1 MYRHSCCF
9 SSQDIEIENIGK
21 GVDDLHELAKIANE
35 EVKLQT
41 KMLETLEAKI
51 DDVHDHVTNVN
62 SKLKTTLDEARKS
75 DKICMV
81 SICCICRDAS
91 ASTSLSPLTRVRTIH
106 SHIIFAFFCHY
117 FLF

>member
-1 MYRHSCCF
+1 M
-9 SSQDIEIENIGK
+9 
-21 GVDDLHELAKIANE
+21 
-35 EVKLQT
+35 QT

-81 SICCICRDAS
+81 SFYCFYDKFCTSDHS
-91 ASTSLSPLTRVRTIH
+91 PSSTLLI
-106 SHIIFAFFCHY
+106 AD
-117 FLF
+117 FLDDRSE

>member
-1 MYRHSCCF
+1 M
-9 SSQDIEIENIGK
+9 
-21 GVDDLHELAKIANE
+21 
-35 EVKLQT
+35 QT

-81 SICCICRDAS
+81 SLYCFPSEKCTAYD
-91 ASTSLSPLTRVRTIH
+91 
-106 SHIIFAFFCHY
+106 HIP
-117 FLF
+117 